1 MNRKNKPGLA
11 KRAVNQAL
19 RAGSEPISN
28 TVGRAGAAV
37 ANAVNSRKG
46 PPPMARAKSPNR
58 VAQAASL
65 AKKVVSGAGGVAA
78 STDFNPAAT
87 EKLNQTREAI
97 AQQKR
102 AEATSAAKN
111 AAAAEQARS
120 QKTQDAR
127 ARYEAR
133 QASGGKAQYR
143 EAGTGRMSRAP
154 ADLNADV
161 KNEILSRAQ
170 QSRAGTALN
179 PANKPETEAGKE
191 VVQRAKSQVAS
202 TAQNDPEIKKYYDEK
217 VNAGKA
223 TSSKGQKARISVV
236 DKQIAEMEALQ
247 KDLGADFSEENAK
260 KLEELRG
267 QRKAELN
274 SPDTPSR
281 DRQAAQTKADKYN
294 TKTGR
299 AKEAAKNV
307 VQEGKVQLD
316 KARNTDTGQ
325 KIEKTVKNAVGEGA
339 KEAKLQYENFKEY
352 VKDKWKGAEKPTKKQ
367 LKELRAGFD
376 NLRSQ
381 AGEAVNTAKD
391 KLNLSENT
399 GAQKPATG
407 EASTPD
413 KEPSFKDKLGKAGKA
428 VTDKAGEAVKKAG
441 RAYNTVR
448 HPVRTAGSR
457 VASGFNELRT
467 NPGRAAGKVAKTS
480 GKAGLYTLL
489 GNAAH
494 EVNARMDEG
503 QDFSE
508 ATTGFGKD
516 IYTGVKDSLGG
527 LADRYGKMADDG
539 RYVDAAVS
547 AFGDLGA
554 AGAESLENIKDLVSA
569 TYDGATSEK
578 PMSQAWREAQAERGF
593 FGRRADQI
601 NSSLYSIAGV
611 RNPQAA
617 PTAADPTPSAIAAA
631 PYEAAAAAAA
641 AAAQAQQ
648 GVQAPT
654 PTGTTVDPA
663 NGAPANAGDQV
674 VIPTGGTAAAV
685 APTIQT
691 NDGTTDQVGDFTRQR
706 GSFGV
711 RYDDGQGNYMT
722 SKSPGAGGGT
732 VTTIQG
738 MKPGEARA
746 ILDRPLR
753 GARAPASA
761 SPRFGGGG
769 GTPGL
774 SWGERLAIRNANV
787 GSPLYRDRNLTK
799 SERASQLARFQDR
812 KNKELMAGGIDP
824 TTGVPLR
831 VSQGAGATKAQ
842 GLGFK
847 DALAMA
853 KFNRDNAQNAF
864 NNRMAMDKQG
874 DEQVQK
880 MIQGLSSDDPTER
893 SLSENALMAQMDDPN
908 MRAFAENWMKG
919 IFTQGRDAGSGP
931 VDWVMNL
938 FGGPGQTPES
948 QLDLNSL
955 SAERRFLLDN
965 VIRANK
971 DAWGDYIELDTPQA
985 RFMNR
990 LLPVWQQAQRGQ

>member
-399 GAQKPATG
+399 GAQKPVT
-407 EASTPD
+407 E
-413 KEPSFKDKLGKAGKA
+413 EPSFANKGKKA
-428 VTDKAGEAVKKAG
+428 VGAAKEGASKVVKNAVDKVKGAGSA
-441 RAYNTVR
+441 VR
-448 HPVRTAGSR
+448 HPVRTVRKMG
-457 VASGFNELRT
+457 
-467 NPGRAAGKVAKTS
+467 PGAGK
-480 GKAGLYTLL
+480 GGLIGAL
-489 GNAAH
+489 GGAAH
-494 EVNARMDEG
+494 EINARIDEG
-503 QDFSE
+503 DSLE
-508 ATTGFGKD
+508 NAVTGFAKD
-516 IYTGVKDSLGG
+516 TYQGAVDGATN
-527 LADRYGKMADDG
+527 AFRRYGKMWDEG
-539 RYVDAAVS
+539 RYLDAGVS
-547 AFGDLGA
+547 VLGDVANIA
-554 AGAESLENIKDLVSA
+554 AETGEGITDVVGA
-569 TYDGATSEK
+569 TYEGATTDK
-578 PMSQAWREAQAERGF
+578 PFSQAWRDAQADRGF
-593 FGRRADQI
+593 FGRRADVI
-601 NSSLYSIAGV
+601 SPALDTIAGV

-617 PTAADPTPSAIAAA
+617 PTAAAADPTPAAVAVA
-631 PYEAAAAAAA
+631 PYEAA

-648 GVQAPT
+648 GAQAPT

-663 NGAPANAGDQV
+663 NGAHANAGDQV

-691 NDGTTDQVGDFTRQR
+691 NDGITDQVGDTDFTRQR
-706 GSFGV
+706 GGFGV

-746 ILDRPLR
+746 ILDRPFR

-769 GTPGL
+769 GSPGL
-774 SWGERLAIRNANV
+774 SWGERKAIREAQMI
-787 GSPLYRDRNLTK
+787 SPKYRSQNLTK
-799 SERASQLARFQDR
+799 AQNAAQMQDVLSRRQLKLQ
-812 KNKELMAGGIDP
+812 EAGINP
-824 TTGVPLR
+824 ETGVPNRLAG
-831 VSQGAGATKAQ
+831 SGGGAS
-842 GLGFK
+842 FK
-847 DALAMA
+847 DGLAMA

-864 NNRMAMDKQG
+864 KNNLEMLRFQQGVGKDKREAQ
-874 DEQVQK
+874 DK
-880 MIQGLSSDDPTER
+880 MIQGLNSDDAGVR
-893 SLSENALMAQMDDPN
+893 SQSYNQIIANANDPAVRAYADQMFIDE
-908 MRAFAENWMKG
+908 FAKSRG
-919 IFTQGRDAGSGP
+919 ADSGP
-931 VDWVMNL
+931 IDAIMNL
-938 FGGPGQTPES
+938 FGVGQTPEGRID
-948 QLDLNSL
+948 LDNM
-955 SAERRFLLDN
+955 RIVDRPLLDN
-965 VIRANK
+965 VIKLIDENTTNG
-971 DAWGDYIELDTPQA
+971 AWGNYAEIDSERMKFLA
-985 RFMNR
+985 RYLAARN
-990 LLPVWQQAQRGQ
+990 GQSQ

>member
-399 GAQKPATG
+399 GAQKPVT
-407 EASTPD
+407 E
-413 KEPSFKDKLGKAGKA
+413 EPSFANKGKKA
-428 VTDKAGEAVKKAG
+428 VGAAKEGASKVVKNAVDKVKGAGSA
-441 RAYNTVR
+441 VR
-448 HPVRTAGSR
+448 HPVRTVRKMG
-457 VASGFNELRT
+457 
-467 NPGRAAGKVAKTS
+467 PGAGK
-480 GKAGLYTLL
+480 GGLIGAL
-489 GNAAH
+489 GGAAH
-494 EVNARMDEG
+494 EINARIDEG
-503 QDFSE
+503 DSLE
-508 ATTGFGKD
+508 NAVTGFAKD
-516 IYTGVKDSLGG
+516 TYQGAVDGATN
-527 LADRYGKMADDG
+527 AFRRYGKMWDEG
-539 RYVDAAVS
+539 RYLDAGVS
-547 AFGDLGA
+547 VLGDVANIA
-554 AGAESLENIKDLVSA
+554 AETGEGITDVVGA
-569 TYDGATSEK
+569 TYEGATTDK
-578 PMSQAWREAQAERGF
+578 PFSQAWRDAQADRGF
-593 FGRRADQI
+593 FGRRADVI
-601 NSSLYSIAGV
+601 SPALDTIAGV

-617 PTAADPTPSAIAAA
+617 PTAAAADPTPAAIAAA

-691 NDGTTDQVGDFTRQR
+691 NDGITDQVGDTDFTRQR
-706 GSFGV
+706 GGFGV